1 MSKPVVFATAV
12 KHTPNS
18 RRERLLDCGLI
29 PVEPDEWEG
38 ANQILDAGQVLV
50 VVDDKAGVPVYIA
63 GFKKMSAIGKAFQKL
78 CRPTKW
84 PDP

>member
-1 MSKPVVFATAV
+1 MSKAVVFSTET
-12 KHTPNS
+12 KDTPNN
-18 RRERLLDCGLI
+18 RRERLLDCGMI
-29 PVEPDEWEG
+29 PVEPEEWE
-38 ANQILDAGQVLV
+38 AAQQILDAGQLLV
-50 VVDDKAGVPVYIA
+50 IVDDKGGVPVYIA